1 MALRGSS
8 ARLRRGASLV
18 LALFLALALAPA
30 PRAADYDGDP
40 PEDRYDKEDD
50 RGDNG
55 SGRKSTWELNTSL
68 TFYRYLEP
76 FPRVDSARACRDRCS
91 DHRRCTGWTYYDAN
105 FNEAGRYSYRL
116 QRLCVLGSGV
126 KSKQSGSRPGRTS
139 GVVRSA
145 RHNGG
150 GGGDD

>member
-1 MALRGSS
+1 MSRS
-8 ARLRRGASLV
+8 RAST
-18 LALFLALALAPA
+18 APA
-30 PRAADYDGDP
+30 PAATGAPTY
-40 PEDRYDKEDD
+40 
-50 RGDNG
+50 
-55 SGRKSTWELNTSL
+55 
-68 TFYRYLEP
+68 
-76 FPRVDSARACRDRCS
+76 
-91 DHRRCTGWTYYDAN
+91 RRCTGWTYYDAN